1 MIMDLGPYYFLEL
14 SPGIRLRLPDCFSL
28 GGAHRLGTRPPL
40 PPPPPSFR
48 HYTASD
54 RKLGSTWEWGGATT
68 DVHLYYFTVCL
79 FILPQCLVIGEITCD
94 HMIVVLNKIDLVEPS
109 KREAQIAKV
118 TNTQPVSP
126 LMSSKGNMF
135 LMIFE
140 QAVEYYTH
148 ALLRAFSL

>member
-1 MIMDLGPYYFLEL
+1 MLCNDYGSRSLLLFGIKPRNSTPFTGLFLTGRRSQAGHETTL
-14 SPGIRLRLPDCFSL
+14 AL
-28 GGAHRLGTRPPL
+28 
-40 PPPPPSFR
+40 PPSFR
-48 HYTASD
+48 HYTAND
-54 RKLGSTWEWGGATT
+54 RTWEWGGATT
-68 DVHLYYFTVCL
+68 DVHYLMVCL